1 MPVDDKI
8 TAYVKEICLL
18 SVACK
23 VSNTL
28 SDETFLLSLK
38 MSAINIKF

>member
-8 TAYVKEICLL
+8 TAYV
-18 SVACK
+18 K